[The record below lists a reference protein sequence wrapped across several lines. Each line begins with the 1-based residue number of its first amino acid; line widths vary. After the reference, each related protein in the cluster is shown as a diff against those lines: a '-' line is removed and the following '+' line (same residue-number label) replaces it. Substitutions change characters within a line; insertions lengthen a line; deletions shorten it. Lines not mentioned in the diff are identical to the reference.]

1 MYLSGLYLCN
11 EYELWKGIAI
21 LARWSG
27 YTEEYVRYPYPPE
40 ADINIKYNQDKL
52 KIRELLR
59 NINVSKNKKVI
70 K

>member
-1 MYLSGLYLCN
+1 MERYSNSRSLV
-11 EYELWKGIAI
+11 WF
-21 LARWSG
+21 
-27 YTEEYVRYPYPPE
+27 TEEYVRYPYPPE